1 MKVRLFAV
9 VVPLAAVVAAALAS
23 AGVGARADATVRVFP
38 SSTTIPAAS
47 DIPSAAATSVSLST
61 AIGEQEDAIV
71 VVTGA
76 QRIAVSAPAA
86 VGPLPLHVFFGHYVS
101 FGSTLRPD
109 ALLPWDGRIRDT
121 EQPNQPVWLQL
132 TVPYGTAPGTYTG
145 SIQVSADGVATAVP
159 VSVRVSS
166 FELPRPGDTTGA
178 LPAAFHTSAE
188 TYVGTVAELN
198 HLPQSEQRR
207 RVNSTLFPFL
217 ASYRLSPSSWG
228 FGEPSSRAG
237 YTKATS
243 WFRSPATTMLEQL
256 GDADFT
262 AMRIPISNNRTRP
275 SNYIAGLSPY
285 EPEQWCDYLRSVHS
299 FWEEHGWLSSLAYL
313 HGLDEAGAKGFKVV
327 QRQAA
332 VLHSCFPG
340 GKELVTGNP
349 SEGNKYLWDGGND
362 DVDIWTVLATRFYGK
377 YTVPADT
384 RRGISRAHYRYDLIK
399 RARARGKQ
407 IWIYN
412 YRGTKTPGLQATGP
426 LSDSRMLFLWA
437 ALEGAQGVL
446 YGENV
451 SAYRGNPYQSVDRD
465 GEFVLIYPGV
475 NSPVPS
481 ARLEQIR
488 DGIEDWEI
496 LNAIRQ
502 RSGAGAVRSI
512 LGGAGLFSAT
522 AAKVKLGCTVGCE
535 LKTSTAFAWPEY
547 SHDASTP
554 ARIERAKRQA
564 LAALG

>member
-1 MKVRLFAV
+1 MGVRLSAV
-9 VVPLAAVVAAALAS
+9 LVPLAALVAAVAAS
-23 AGVGARADATVRVFP
+23 AGVDARAEAAVRVFP

-47 DIPSAAATSVSLST
+47 DVPSIGASSVSLSA

-71 VVTGA
+71 VATGA
-76 QRIAVSAPAA
+76 QRVAVSAPPTI
-86 VGPLPLHVFFGHYVS
+86 GPLPLRIFFGHYVS

-109 ALLPWDGRIRDT
+109 ALLPWDGRTRDA
-121 EQPNQPVWLQL
+121 EQPNQPVWLQV

-145 SIQVSADGVATAVP
+145 SVDVTAEGVVTSVP
-159 VSVRVSS
+159 VSVRVSP
-166 FELPRPGDTTGA
+166 FELPRPGDIAGA
-178 LPAAFHTSAE
+178 VPAAFHVSAE
-188 TYVGTVAELN
+188 TYVGTVADLN

-207 RVNSTLFPFL
+207 RVNETLFPFL

-228 FGEPSSRAG
+228 FGEPSSPAG

-256 GDADFT
+256 GGSEFT
-262 AMRIPISNNRTRP
+262 AMRIPISNNRTAP

-285 EPEQWCDYLRSVHS
+285 EPQQWCAYLRSVHD
-299 FWEEHGWLSSLAYL
+299 FWEEHGWLSSMPYL
-313 HGLDEAGAKGFKVV
+313 HGLDEAGANGFKVV

-349 SEGNKYLWDGGND
+349 SEGNTYLWDGGND
-362 DVDIWTVLATRFYGK
+362 DVDVWTVLATRFYGK
-377 YTVPADT
+377 YTVPVDT
-384 RRGISRAHYRYDLIK
+384 RRGISRARYRYDLIK
-399 RARARGKQ
+399 RARSHGKQ

-426 LSDSRMLFLWA
+426 LSDSRMLFLWG
-437 ALEGAQGVL
+437 ALEGAQGML

-475 NSPVPS
+475 SSPVPS

-496 LNAIRQ
+496 LNAVRA
-502 RSGAGAVRSI
+502 RRGARAVRSL

-522 AAKVKLGCTVGCE
+522 AAKVKLGCTIGCD
-535 LKTSTAFAWPEY
+535 LKTSTPFAWPVY

-554 ARIERAKRQA
+554 ARIERAKRAA
-564 LAALG
+564 LAAVS